1 MAVPKNKKS
10 KMKKRSRR
18 AQAYKL
24 DRVTTTTCPN
34 CGEPVMPHRVCK
46 SCGYYGGK
54 EVLDIE
60 D

>member
-1 MAVPKNKKS
+1 MAVPKSKKS

-24 DRVTTTTCPN
+24 DRVTISTCSN
-34 CGEPVMPHRVCK
+34 CGEPVLPHRVCK
-46 SCGYYGGK
+46 ACGHYDGK
-54 EVLDIE
+54 EVLDI